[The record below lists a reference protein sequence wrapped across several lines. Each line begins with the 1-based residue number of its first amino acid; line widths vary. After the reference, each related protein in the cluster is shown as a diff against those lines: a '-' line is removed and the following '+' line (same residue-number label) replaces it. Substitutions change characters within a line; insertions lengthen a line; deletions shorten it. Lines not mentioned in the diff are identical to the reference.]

1 MGTIDPNPFENLLA
15 VQVYAP
21 KSWVA
26 SAHLNGRAAAEL
38 FPLDG
43 GVSTTVCTVEGFAR
57 HVAEKLYTLGV
68 LSLEEF
74 YDVPVRTD
82 WKISYVLS
90 WANRFGIEVKLCPIL
105 AIMPPVSAGA
115 TGAQRA
121 RSVFD
126 SILEAVCPPL
136 GMHSSLSGCRPMC
149 VLTLEMTTCVM
160 FCIMKA
166 LPFRNLL
173 VSHAAILW
181 VRCWKAKW

>member
-26 SAHLNGRAAAEL
+26 SAHLNGRAATEL

-74 YDVPVRTD
+74 YDVSVRTD

-126 SILEAVCPPL
+126 SILEAVPAPGYAQLIERVQTHVRAHL
-136 GMHSSLSGCRPMC
+136 GDDHVRYVLHHEGFALQEPSSLSCGYLMGE
-149 VLTLEMTTCVM
+149 VLEG
-160 FCIMKA
+160 
-166 LPFRNLL
+166 
-173 VSHAAILW
+173 
-181 VRCWKAKW
+181 